1 MRGKTILVTGVGGDI
16 GQSIIKCL
24 KDNNTDQK
32 IKIVG
37 CDIDCYAASRQEV
50 DSFLVAP
57 FANQKDKYVEFIKSI
72 VKKEKID
79 YVIPT
84 TEQEIIVLDKQR
96 ADFDGECKLLINS
109 SYIIN
114 TFFDKYATVEF
125 LRSNG
130 LSFPRTYRIE
140 DYSEELSFPLIFKP
154 RFGCGSKGLTIAHDR
169 KELDFLKKNR
179 RDFIIQEVVGD
190 IDEEY
195 TACVFSDGQDIHS
208 IAFKRSLGYG
218 SLSKIAE
225 LSNDM
230 ELLDLAKKIA
240 SVIDLQGSINIQAR
254 KTAQGYIPFEIN
266 PRFSSTVYIR
276 HYFGFRDV
284 EWWLNLYER
293 KEVKYTPKYKSGV
306 GVRKLSEIFFDCQP
320 L

>member
-1 MRGKTILVTGVGGDI
+1 MRGKTILITGVGGDI

-24 KDNNTDQK
+24 KDNNTDRK

-37 CDIDCYAASRQEV
+37 CDIDRYAASRQEV

-57 FANQKDKYVEFIKSI
+57 FVDQEDKYVEFIKSI

-79 YVIPT
+79 YLIPT
-84 TEQEIIVLDKQR
+84 TEQEIIVLDKRR
-96 ADFDGECKLLINS
+96 ASFDGECKLLINP

-125 LRSNG
+125 LRNNG
-130 LSFPRTYRIE
+130 LPCPRTYRIE
-140 DYSEELSFPLIFKP
+140 DYSGELSFPLIFKP

-169 KELDFLKKNR
+169 DELDFLKKSKK
-179 RDFIIQEVVGD
+179 DFIIQEVVGD

-195 TACVFSDGQDIHS
+195 TACVFSNGQDIHS

-225 LSNDM
+225 LSNDV

-240 SVIDLQGSINIQAR
+240 CAIDLRGSINIQVR
-254 KTAQGYIPFEIN
+254 KTVQGYIPFEIN

-284 EWWLNLYER
+284 EWWLNLCEGR
-293 KEVKYTPKYKSGV
+293 QITYTLQYKSGV
-306 GVRKLSEIFFDCQP
+306 GVRKLGEIFFECQP
-320 L
+320 F